1 MSEMLKQP
9 ADGTPVIL
17 AIYENGRV
25 WWRPD
30 QEEKILAGICS
41 TAVQEGA
48 FLDALL
54 RAAAAL
60 LANSLDFRA
69 NLSKFT
75 CYAETCRDHME
86 YMRDVRKYS
95 D

>member
-17 AIYENGRV
+17 AVYDDGRV

-30 QEEKILAGICS
+30 QEEMILAGVCN
-41 TAVQEGA
+41 TATRENT

-60 LANSLDFRA
+60 LANSMDFRSD
-69 NLSKFT
+69 LRKFV

-86 YMRDVRKYS
+86 YLKDCRKYS